1 MAYLSS
7 ALNFSLFF
15 FGFVLGT
22 ALLFNNR
29 KSLAFSFFGTYILV
43 SSWGFLV
50 SFLITSKLIFEFPHF
65 FRTAAPLHYLWGPL
79 CYLFVRNLLTSNNKF
94 YKTDILHFIP
104 FFFHFFEL
112 IPFFLSSATY
122 KINMLNGMGVSDTLP
137 EGLLPKNIHGI
148 LKNIVFLCYNIAQW
162 RLLIAFNRTQNDA
175 FRKDNLPIINWV
187 VFLSAFGTIL
197 NASYLLQR
205 LVFTNSDFFINFL
218 LCIFYLYFASMWYG
232 LLFNPDLLKGVK
244 LKTIIPAQPVFEK
257 EEQKIL
263 ANELSEY
270 DALVRRLEN
279 YMQVEQPFLSD
290 QLSIAK
296 LSTALYTPE
305 YKISRCIKYT
315 FNMHFPE
322 YVNRY
327 RINYIEDNFK
337 TNAEWKHYTIDGM
350 AFSAGFNSRNAFYS
364 AFKKIKGI
372 TPTEFFKRA

>member
-1 MAYLSS
+1 
-7 ALNFSLFF
+7 
-15 FGFVLGT
+15 
-22 ALLFNNR
+22 
-29 KSLAFSFFGTYILV
+29 
-43 SSWGFLV
+43 
-50 SFLITSKLIFEFPHF
+50 
-65 FRTAAPLHYLWGPL
+65 
-79 CYLFVRNLLTSNNKF
+79 
-94 YKTDILHFIP
+94 
-104 FFFHFFEL
+104 
-112 IPFFLSSATY
+112 
-122 KINMLNGMGVSDTLP
+122 MGVSDTLP